1 MSLFSIYSK
10 IKQFKYLWFFWM
22 LVMLLA
28 LITIL
33 SIGSNEFSIR
43 VNNQNTIFFDY
54 FFKYITFLGDGVLL
68 YIFSLLLFFLDR
80 QWALLSIIS
89 LSFTTIIVQ
98 VLKRV
103 LFSDIYR
110 PSRFFKNLI
119 EEGSW
124 HVIDGVEL
132 YDRFSFPSGHTALS
146 FCFLFIICYYLKSNF
161 WAFFLIIT
169 AFLVGFSRIYL
180 TQHFL
185 IDVWFGSLIGSFIS
199 LLIVT
204 FFDKLISSIS
214 FVKSQNE

>member
-43 VNNQNTIFFDY
+43 VNNQNTIFLDY

-68 YIFSLLLFFLDR
+68 YTLSLLLFFLDR
-80 QWALLSIIS
+80 KWALFSIIS

-110 PSRFFKNLI
+110 PSRTFKNLI

-132 YDRFSFPSGHTALS
+132 YDRFSFPSGHHC
-146 FCFLFIICYYLKSNF
+146 FIICFLFIICYYLKSNW
-161 WAFFLIIT
+161 WAFLFNYNS
-169 AFLVGFSRIYL
+169 FFSRI
-180 TQHFL
+180 F
-185 IDVWFGSLIGSFIS
+185 
-199 LLIVT
+199 
-204 FFDKLISSIS
+204 
-214 FVKSQNE
+214 